1 MNRAFKQVPG
11 VIDVTG
17 YGGTVKQYQILV
29 DTRLMKQ
36 YGVTMEQVEDA
47 IKKSNANV
55 GGDILALGTQSHN
68 VRAIGLLGKGV
79 DPLDP
84 AKVATSAEI
93 EAKKLDDI
101 RKVVVDTSDDGT
113 PIFVR
118 QIAQVV
124 IGYQPRLG
132 IVGRGTE
139 DDVVEGIVLMRKYEK
154 SLPTAEAVAEKMEEI
169 EREHL
174 LPKGMKLRVFNQ
186 RTDLVEVTT
195 HNVLHNLVEGMMLVI
210 VVLFVFLGDLASAG
224 IVAIMI
230 PLALLFSVT
239 VLYVQGKSA
248 NLLSIGAV
256 DFGIIVDS
264 SVIIVENI
272 YRHITAHDADRT
284 RPFIDRII
292 EASYE
297 IERSL
302 FFSTTIIVC
311 AFIPLFAMT
320 GPEGALF
327 GPMASTYAF
336 AIFGALLLALTL
348 APVLC
353 SFLFW

>member
-1 MNRAFKQVPG
+1 MLNRAFKQVPG

-84 AKVATSAEI
+84 AKVARSAEI

-124 IGYQPRLG
+124 IGHQPRLG

-174 LPKGMKLRVFNQ
+174 LPKGMKLTVFNQ

-195 HNVLHNLVEGMMLVI
+195 HNVLHNLVEGMILVI
-210 VVLFVFLGDLASAG
+210 VVLFVFLGDSGERRHRGDHDPAG
-224 IVAIMI
+224 
-230 PLALLFSVT
+230 AL
-239 VLYVQGKSA
+239 VLGDGALCPGQVGQS
-248 NLLSIGAV
+248 AV
-256 DFGIIVDS
+256 DRRGRFRDHRRQLGDHRR
-264 SVIIVENI
+264 E
-272 YRHITAHDADRT
+272 HLPAHHGARRRPHPAVHRSDHRGFVRDR
-284 RPFIDRII
+284 
-292 EASYE
+292 A
-297 IERSL
+297 
-302 FFSTTIIVC
+302 VVV
-311 AFIPLFAMT
+311 
-320 GPEGALF
+320 
-327 GPMASTYAF
+327 
-336 AIFGALLLALTL
+336 LLDDDHRLRVHPA
-348 APVLC
+348 C
-353 SFLFW
+353 SR